1 MEIITEK
8 EFLEYTKIYSYYN
21 NRWSYYSKVIEIIK
35 RLNPS
40 SLLELGPGP
49 ACFKLAKDSD
59 TMDIVEGCIIQHDA
73 TKIPWPI
80 QDKKYDLF
88 VALQVWEHLDNKQK
102 EAFSEV
108 IRISKRAIFSF
119 PYKWKNDTPMHRN
132 IDKKKIKKWAL
143 GNIPKEEYLIGTRLI
158 CVYEF

>member
-8 EFLEYTKIYSYYN
+8 EFIEQTKLFSYYN
-21 NRWSYYSKVIEIIK
+21 NRWSYYSKTIEIIK
-35 RLNPS
+35 RFNPS
-40 SLLELGPGP
+40 SFLELGPGP
-49 ACFKLAKDSD
+49 ACLELIKNSD
-59 TMDIVEGCIIQHDA
+59 TMDIAEGCTIQHDA

-102 EAFSEV
+102 EAFAEV
-108 IRISKRAIFSF
+108 IRISKKAILSF
-119 PYKWKNDTPMHRN
+119 PYKWKTDTSIHRN
-132 IDKKKIKKWAL
+132 IDEKKIKEWAL
-143 GNIPKEEYLIGTRLI
+143 GLTPKEEYIVGVRII